1 MKEQFEIIENLT
13 PAQKKELDKDIQEL
27 YIRLQQEPEYQKGRV
42 KDINVNA
49 NLLDEV
55 FLNLTIEFG
64 ETTGDKV
71 KGKITQVYEYK
82 NKSEYVEAIN
92 S

>member
-1 MKEQFEIIENLT
+1 MTEQFKIIEGLT
-13 PAQKKELDKDIQEL
+13 PAQKTELNKDIQEL
-27 YIRLQQEPEYQKGRV
+27 YIRLQQEPDYQKGRV
-42 KDINVNA
+42 KDINVNV

-64 ETTGDKV
+64 EKSGEKV
-71 KGKITQVYEYK
+71 KGKITQVYEFK
-82 NKSEYVEAIN
+82 DKSEYVQAIN